1 MSTPMYYEA
10 NFFILL
16 HDSYNLLLM
25 VFHIH
30 EDIKLKIYAELVA
43 KERQDFMNLI
53 EFLFER
59 GHF

>member
-16 HDSYNLLLM
+16 HDSYNILLM

-30 EDIKLKIYAELVA
+30 EDIKLKIYVELVA
-43 KERQDFMNLI
+43 KER
-53 EFLFER
+53 
-59 GHF
+59 